1 MSKLRTVALVALVT
15 GTQLAHAAPIDIVQT
30 HKDSGVVLVSDNV
43 KSSLTKRLS
52 SMPTISMYHGNCQ
65 VVASKLKRQVA
76 CLESNSA
83 GDLVLRTPTGANKA
97 KETVIAQVS
106 NSIKDELATAN
117 KIYQEVTKGKPS
129 PFDNRLAYISK
140 NSEGIYS
147 LRVSYYDG
155 SNAKTLHKSSEPIL
169 SPSWSPNGRYLT
181 YVSFESVR
189 ASIFVHDIQSNRRI
203 KLLTLKGLNAYP
215 SFEDNSNLLVSISGE
230 KMTSEIHRLNILS
243 GELTKLKTS
252 KRADIFPRSLS
263 KNSYLKVG
271 LSPSDVPYGY
281 VVTNGRQK
289 PITSLPLNAI
299 SVAENGDL
307 VGLSGKKLV
316 FMKKTATGW
325 GEMVKVAEGNE
336 IESPTISADG
346 SIIYYS
352 VKENG
357 RVFAKASSNDGKNI
371 LSLLINNEALI
382 QVSAL

>member
-1 MSKLRTVALVALVT
+1 M
-15 GTQLAHAAPIDIVQT
+15 
-30 HKDSGVVLVSDNV
+30 
-43 KSSLTKRLS
+43 
-52 SMPTISMYHGNCQ
+52 
-65 VVASKLKRQVA
+65 
-76 CLESNSA
+76 
-83 GDLVLRTPTGANKA
+83 
-97 KETVIAQVS
+97 
-106 NSIKDELATAN
+106 
-117 KIYQEVTKGKPS
+117 
-129 PFDNRLAYISK
+129 
-140 NSEGIYS
+140 
-147 LRVSYYDG
+147 
-155 SNAKTLHKSSEPIL
+155 
-169 SPSWSPNGRYLT
+169 
-181 YVSFESVR
+181 
-189 ASIFVHDIQSNRRI
+189 
-203 KLLTLKGLNAYP
+203 
-215 SFEDNSNLLVSISGE
+215 VSISGE

-252 KRADIFPRSLS
+252 KRADIFPRSIS
-263 KNSYLKVG
+263 KNTYLKVG

-325 GEMVKVAEGNE
+325 GEMVKIAEGKE